1 MVDKIFLSEIKKI
14 VGKKGLI
21 SGSDVAERKA
31 GVWIENPIKA
41 KVIVRPNNTMEL
53 SHVLSLCN
61 KLQQPVV
68 PHGGLTGL
76 VESAITKEDEVVI
89 SSERMVE
96 IEEVDPI
103 GRTLTAQSGVKLQT
117 IQEKAEDKGMFFPLD
132 LGARG
137 SCTIGGNA
145 STNAGGNRVIR
156 YGMARELILGLEA
169 VLADGTVISSM
180 NKMLKN
186 NAGYDL
192 KQIFIGSEGT
202 LGIISRVVL
211 RLREKPLSQN
221 TALVAANSFKQVTA
235 LLKHI
240 DSGLGGNLTAFEVM
254 WRDFYLLVTS
264 PPANNKPPIDQ
275 KYHYYVLI
283 EYCGSDQVNDDNHF
297 NSILDAALEKN
308 LIEDAVVAKNEN
320 DCQKLWAIRDD
331 VEQQFQYGPI
341 KIFDVSLP
349 INCMEDYIDEVRSRM
364 SKYWDRFHCTV
375 FGHLADCNLHII
387 TAVGSDDSE
396 DIRRME
402 ESVYEPL
409 RAIRGS
415 VSAEHGIGL
424 EKKNYL
430 SISRTKEEV
439 ALMKTLKNSLDPN
452 NILNPGKV
460 FG

>member
-1 MVDKIFLSEIKKI
+1 M
-14 VGKKGLI
+14 
-21 SGSDVAERKA
+21 
-31 GVWIENPIKA
+31 
-41 KVIVRPNNTMEL
+41 
-53 SHVLSLCN
+53 
-61 KLQQPVV
+61 
-68 PHGGLTGL
+68 
-76 VESAITKEDEVVI
+76 
-89 SSERMVE
+89 
-96 IEEVDPI
+96 
-103 GRTLTAQSGVKLQT
+103 
-117 IQEKAEDKGMFFPLD
+117 
-132 LGARG
+132 
-137 SCTIGGNA
+137 
-145 STNAGGNRVIR
+145 
-156 YGMARELILGLEA
+156 
-169 VLADGTVISSM
+169 
-180 NKMLKN
+180 
-186 NAGYDL
+186 
-192 KQIFIGSEGT
+192 
-202 LGIISRVVL
+202 
-211 RLREKPLSQN
+211 
-221 TALVAANSFKQVTA
+221 
-235 LLKHI
+235 LKHI

-308 LIEDAVVAKNEN
+308 LIEDAVVAKNKN